1 MSFFKARFVWAE
13 ENCEGIKFDVN
24 MLHQTTQKNLDNT
37 GLCRQ
42 TCLVL

>member
-24 MLHQTTQKNLDNT
+24 VLHQTTHKKISTTQDSV
-37 GLCRQ
+37 GR
-42 TCLVL
+42 LV